1 MTSNKFFVF
10 LLIVFAGFSATS
22 FAQSSTPQTDSQP
35 KPTPIP
41 VAAQQPAPADDP
53 EAANTDTHSATH
65 IQPPLRLPEPM
76 VYDLV
81 RPLNAQK
88 GELEIN
94 SLFLNQLSRTGQT
107 TEWAPEIEYA
117 FLDRY
122 AVELEFPFEG
132 QHLGA
137 YKLAL
142 QGTFKNESTQF
153 VHGWQWIGLYNK
165 HGRSKIFDGVYLAGY
180 QITPSVSV
188 FSMTGAR
195 FTRTQRQ
202 TRAQALFNPSMFYN
216 ARTRLTLGMETNLAM
231 GKREERQQLFM
242 PQSHVTLTKRYSFQF
257 GAGATRHGT
266 STPKPVM
273 GFRLVVTLNGGAGH

>member
-1 MTSNKFFVF
+1 MTGNKFFVC
-10 LLIVFAGFSATS
+10 LLMIFAVFSAPS
-22 FAQSSTPQTDSQP
+22 FAQSPTPQTGSRP
-35 KPTPIP
+35 TPTPIP
-41 VAAQQPAPADDP
+41 VLEQQSAPADDL
-53 EAANTDTHSATH
+53 EASTSSTHTTAH

-94 SLFLNQLSRTGQT
+94 SLFLSPLSRSGQT

-142 QGTFKNESTQF
+142 QGTFKNESAQF
-153 VHGWQWIGLYNK
+153 VHGWQWIGLYNR
-165 HGRSKIFDGVYLAGY
+165 HGRSKIFDGLYLAGY
-180 QITPSVSV
+180 QLNPSLSV

-195 FTRTQRQ
+195 FTRAQRQ
-202 TRAQALFNPSMFYN
+202 TRALGLFNPSVFYN
-216 ARTRLTLGMETNLAM
+216 AGMRLTLGLETNLVL
-231 GKREERQQLFM
+231 GNRKERQQLFM
-242 PQSHVTLTKRYSFQF
+242 PQTHVTLTRRYSFQF

-266 STPKPVM
+266 APLKPVI
-273 GFRLVVTLNGGAGH
+273 GFRLVVTLNGGSAH